1 MKLIFLTCR
10 EFHFLGDECSSEK
23 IFPADDERGRAGM
36 DLIATEE
43 NTVQCRV
50 EFEYII
56 SNIKEELERFR
67 DTPRQNGVFNPF
79 TLLCKDLVIGSFKQ
93 LTSCNLHL

>member
-1 MKLIFLTCR
+1 
-10 EFHFLGDECSSEK
+10 
-23 IFPADDERGRAGM
+23 M

-79 TLLCKDLVIGSFKQ
+79 TLLCKDLVIGRF
-93 LTSCNLHL
+93 